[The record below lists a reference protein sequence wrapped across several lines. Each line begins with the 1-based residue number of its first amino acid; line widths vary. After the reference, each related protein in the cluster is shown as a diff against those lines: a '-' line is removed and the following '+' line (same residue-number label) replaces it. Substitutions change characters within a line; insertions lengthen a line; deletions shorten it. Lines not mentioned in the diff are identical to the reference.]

1 MKRHGEVRRAT
12 ESMAV
17 VIPFGITETWERRCA
32 KEISMSGIFFCRVG
46 GGCNAL
52 KAGQI
57 GKGSY
62 VHKKCDT
69 GGG

>member
-46 GGCNAL
+46 GVVTL
-52 KAGQI
+52 
-57 GKGSY
+57 
-62 VHKKCDT
+62 
-69 GGG
+69 